1 MAAPQIAALP
11 EFFTLAS
18 GMTIRLTAVS
28 PTTGALVPGVTISGV
43 SIDVDP
49 DTTDTAKPIALE
61 DYMPVFTY
69 GPVV

>member
-49 DTTDTAKPIALE
+49 GIAE
-61 DYMPVFTY
+61 AAVPAVPFAPYYSQGDVAA
-69 GPVV
+69 